1 MGTYQRR
8 SKPTAFQKAMLSNA
22 TMSARQAARIRSG
35 ETLESQPSDYGH
47 HGSDEDRR
55 LRDARRA
62 VEDRRIMRELGLEND
77 A

>member
-8 SKPTAFQKAMLSNA
+8 SKPTAFQKAMLSNI

-55 LRDARRA
+55 QRDARRA
-62 VEDRRIMRELGLEND
+62 VEDRRIMRDLGLVE
-77 A
+77 